1 MTLLPS
7 SSFTL
12 RFGSPAPAWIALS
25 SGTFTG
31 PEHQPI
37 AGLLHPHAAGKF
49 RFEISALRGASFL
62 GQVRKG
68 RMNRLFTLL
77 A

>member
-37 AGLLHPHAAGKF
+37 AGLLHP
-49 RFEISALRGASFL
+49 RGW
-62 GQVRKG
+62 
-68 RMNRLFTLL
+68 
-77 A
+77 

>member
-12 RFGSPAPAWIALS
+12 RFGSLAPAWIALS

-37 AGLLHPHAAGKF
+37 AGLLHPHAAGKL

-62 GQVRKG
+62 AKCERGG
-68 RMNRLFTLL
+68 
-77 A
+77 